1 MTYKIALAG
10 NPNVGKSTIF
20 NALTGLH
27 QHTGNW
33 SGKTVSNA
41 KGLYCYNGNEYELY
55 DLPGTYSLIAHS
67 EEELVAR
74 DFICF
79 EDSDM
84 TIVVCDAIML
94 ERNLNLILQI
104 IEINPQV
111 LVCVNLLDEAKK
123 KGIEIDLLKLEQKLG
138 VKVVG
143 TTARK
148 GIGLDSLKEKVEQ
161 IVLEKH
167 SMRGIAINY
176 GKELEKSITN
186 IRNYLDK
193 SKLGINTRWLALRLL
208 CNDKEAIK
216 SCFNYLNFDIDNN
229 SDLLKL
235 IDKEVG
241 YLDKNNIKQD
251 KINDIVVNTIFDIS
265 KRISLEVVSYSNRD
279 YDKRDR
285 KIDRILTNK
294 ITGIPIMILS
304 LLVILWLTIVGSNYP
319 SSLLYDFLF
328 SLEQPLYKILSFL
341 PSFLQDMLVL
351 GMYRT
356 VAWVVSVMLPPM
368 AIFFPL
374 FTILE
379 DLGYLPRIA
388 FNLDKFF
395 KKCSSCGKQALCMCM
410 GFGCNAVGVTGS
422 RIIDS
427 KRERLIAIL
436 TNCFVPCNGR
446 FPMIIAIIT
455 MFFVGFNTGI
465 VSSLTSA
472 LFLLLV
478 ILLGIGMTFL
488 VSWILSKT
496 LLKGEPTSFVLELPP
511 YRRPQILKVIG
522 RSIVDRTLHILGR
535 AIAVAAP
542 CGIIVFLL
550 SNIMIDGNNI
560 LSIIANYLD
569 PLADLIGLDGV
580 IILAFILGFPANEI
594 VIPIMLMMYLNT
606 GTLVEYD
613 SLESLKTILLNNG
626 WTWLTAVCVV
636 VFSLLHFPCST
647 TCLTIK
653 KETNSW
659 KWAILGFIIPTMVG
673 ILMCFIITT
682 LVRLLALI

>member
-161 IVLEKH
+161 MVLEKT
-167 SMRGIAINY
+167 SIKGITINY

-193 SKLGINTRWLALRLL
+193 LKLGINTRWLALRLL
-208 CNDKEAIK
+208 CNDKEAVK
-216 SCFNYLNFDIDNN
+216 SCFNYLNFDIDND

-235 IDKEVG
+235 IDKEVRF
-241 YLDKNNIKQD
+241 LDKNNIKRD
-251 KINDIVVNTIFDIS
+251 EINEVVVNTIFDIS
-265 KRISLEVVSYSNRD
+265 KMISLEVVSYSKID

-328 SLEQPLYKILSFL
+328 SLEQPLYNLLSFL

-374 FTILE
+374 FTLLE
-379 DLGYLPRIA
+379 DLG
-388 FNLDKFF
+388 
-395 KKCSSCGKQALCMCM
+395 
-410 GFGCNAVGVTGS
+410 
-422 RIIDS
+422 
-427 KRERLIAIL
+427 
-436 TNCFVPCNGR
+436 
-446 FPMIIAIIT
+446 
-455 MFFVGFNTGI
+455 
-465 VSSLTSA
+465 
-472 LFLLLV
+472 
-478 ILLGIGMTFL
+478 
-488 VSWILSKT
+488 
-496 LLKGEPTSFVLELPP
+496 
-511 YRRPQILKVIG
+511 
-522 RSIVDRTLHILGR
+522 
-535 AIAVAAP
+535 
-542 CGIIVFLL
+542 
-550 SNIMIDGNNI
+550 
-560 LSIIANYLD
+560 
-569 PLADLIGLDGV
+569 
-580 IILAFILGFPANEI
+580 
-594 VIPIMLMMYLNT
+594 
-606 GTLVEYD
+606 
-613 SLESLKTILLNNG
+613 
-626 WTWLTAVCVV
+626 
-636 VFSLLHFPCST
+636 
-647 TCLTIK
+647 
-653 KETNSW
+653 
-659 KWAILGFIIPTMVG
+659 
-673 ILMCFIITT
+673 
-682 LVRLLALI
+682 